1 MSHSGSHLS
10 VESVQVVKFF
20 GIVSLPV
27 YQICLSVLMALE
39 EENSDTVY
47 SMDINNTLVL
57 KASAMRVF
65 PDLFRCLIDVN
76 TKANTSNGSVTG

>member
-1 MSHSGSHLS
+1 MAVTCLC
-10 VESVQVVKFF
+10 ESVQVVKFF
-20 GIVSLPV
+20 GIVSLPA

-57 KASAMRVF
+57 KAGAMV
-65 PDLFRCLIDVN
+65 
-76 TKANTSNGSVTG
+76 